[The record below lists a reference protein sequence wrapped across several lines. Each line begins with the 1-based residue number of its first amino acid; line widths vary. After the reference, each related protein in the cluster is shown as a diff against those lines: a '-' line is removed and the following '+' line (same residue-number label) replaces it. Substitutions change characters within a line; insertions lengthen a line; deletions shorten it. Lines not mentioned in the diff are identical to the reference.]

1 VGRCQDPFLFKTKR
15 GWHAL
20 FHANTWTDS
29 RSNHVPVGTGAGRLA
44 HSADG
49 LRWTYA
55 QTPPYNGTITF
66 SNGTTLALA
75 RMERPVLLFD
85 EQSGRPTH
93 LINGVQPFS
102 HPYTFTLIQKVQ
114 AE

>member
-1 VGRCQDPFLFKTKR
+1 MGHTCVAPPHQSHQQLPTV
-15 GWHAL
+15 A
-20 FHANTWTDS
+20 AT
-29 RSNHVPVGTGAGRLA
+29 
-44 HSADG
+44 
-49 LRWTYA
+49 TYA

-66 SNGTTLALA
+66 SNGTTLTLA

-102 HPYTFTLIQKVQ
+102 HPYTFTLIQKVG